1 MKNSSE
7 RVVFGVCPHDCPDTC
22 GLHVTVQDGRAIRVA
37 GAPEH
42 EPTQG
47 VLCTKV
53 SRYTER
59 TYHRD
64 RLTQPMKRIGR
75 KGEGRFAPI
84 SWDEAYAL
92 AAQHLT
98 PIAQR
103 APEAI
108 LPYSYA
114 GTMGLIQ
121 GESIAGRFFHALGAS
136 RLDRTICA
144 SAGAAG
150 LKYTY
155 GAGIGMHLEF
165 FEESK
170 YLDELE
176 SIYSIKNLKDEVCD
190 IEILN
195 IISRASSFIEREVS
209 VGINRKG
216 NVTSVAIGDST
227 SVEVPIIDI
236 EEKRLSGIRVIHTH
250 PNGYCNLSAL
260 DLTALLKLKLDAI
273 VSVAIIDGKIID
285 FSLGM
290 LTLYNN
296 KLEFEEKS
304 NLSLEEI
311 ISINIIDKIR
321 FIENLIRIND
331 VIEETEE
338 KAILV
343 GSDTKESLEELKEL
357 SEACNVPVLKTV
369 FQSRNKIDAAYF
381 IGRGKVLEIASM
393 RQVERANVI
402 IFDDEL
408 SGSQVR
414 NLEAAIGAKVIDRTT
429 LILEI
434 FATRAK
440 TKEAK
445 IQVELAQLKY
455 RLSRLQGLG
464 TILSRTGGGIG
475 TRGPGEKKLETDR
488 RHIMETVYDLKD
500 QLKKIKKTREV
511 QREKRNKENIPKVS
525 LVGYTNAGKST
536 LRNAIC
542 DLAAKKE
549 NKTKEKVFEANM
561 LFATLDTTTR
571 AVTLKKKGVIT
582 LTDTVGFVRKLPHEL
597 VEAFKSTLEEVIFSD
612 LLCHVIDTSSD
623 TAVEQY
629 IAVNEVLNELGAIN
643 KEMILVLNK
652 IDKATEEQISIIK
665 EAIDDNEVIE
675 ISAKEGTNLEEFL
688 NLIEE
693 KLPYNYRKV
702 EYLIPYEKGDIQSF
716 LHRNARVI
724 EEEYKDNGTYMVA
737 EVDDEVYNKTQD
749 YVTQE

>member
-1 MKNSSE
+1 MIYGNIE
-7 RVVFGVCPHDCPDTC
+7 G
-22 GLHVTVQDGRAIRVA
+22 IR
-37 GAPEH
+37 
-42 EPTQG
+42 
-47 VLCTKV
+47 K
-53 SRYTER
+53 
-59 TYHRD
+59 
-64 RLTQPMKRIGR
+64 
-75 KGEGRFAPI
+75 
-84 SWDEAYAL
+84 
-92 AAQHLT
+92 
-98 PIAQR
+98 
-103 APEAI
+103 
-108 LPYSYA
+108 
-114 GTMGLIQ
+114 
-121 GESIAGRFFHALGAS
+121 SI
-136 RLDRTICA
+136 
-144 SAGAAG
+144 
-150 LKYTY
+150 
-155 GAGIGMHLEF
+155 
-165 FEESK
+165 
-170 YLDELE
+170 LDELE
-176 SIYSIKNLKDEVCD
+176 NIYTIKTLKDEVCD

-195 IISRASSFIEREVS
+195 IISRVSSFIEREVS

-216 NVTSVAIGDST
+216 SVTSVAIGDST
-227 SVEVPIIDI
+227 SVEVPVIDI

-273 VSVAIIDGKIID
+273 VSIAIIEGKIID

-296 KLEFEEKS
+296 KLESEEKM

-311 ISINIIDKIR
+311 SSINVLDKIR
-321 FIENLIRIND
+321 FIENLIKNND

-369 FQSRNKIDAAYF
+369 FQSRHKIDAAFF

-393 RQVERANVI
+393 RQIERANVI

-464 TILSRTGGGIG
+464 TVLSRTGGGIG

-500 QLKKIKKTREV
+500 ELKKIKRTREV

-536 LRNAIC
+536 LRNALC

-549 NKTKEKVFEANM
+549 NQTKEKVFEANM

-571 AVTLKKKGVIT
+571 AITLKNKGVIT
-582 LTDTVGFVRKLPHEL
+582 LTDTVGFVRKLPHDL

-629 IAVNEVLNELGAIN
+629 IAVNEVLNELGVIN

-652 IDKATEEQISIIK
+652 IDKASEEQMSIIK
-665 EAIDDNEVIE
+665 EAIGETQVIE
-675 ISAKEGTNLEEFL
+675 VSAKEGTNLEEFL

-702 EYLIPYEKGDIQSF
+702 EYLVPYEKGDVQSF

-724 EEEYKDNGTYMVA
+724 EEEYKDNGTYIVA
-737 EVDDEVYNKTQD
+737 EVDDEVYNKTCD

>member
-1 MKNSSE
+1 MIYGN
-7 RVVFGVCPHDCPDTC
+7 
-22 GLHVTVQDGRAIRVA
+22 I
-37 GAPEH
+37 
-42 EPTQG
+42 
-47 VLCTKV
+47 
-53 SRYTER
+53 
-59 TYHRD
+59 
-64 RLTQPMKRIGR
+64 
-75 KGEGRFAPI
+75 EGI
-84 SWDEAYAL
+84 KK
-92 AAQHLT
+92 
-98 PIAQR
+98 
-103 APEAI
+103 
-108 LPYSYA
+108 
-114 GTMGLIQ
+114 
-121 GESIAGRFFHALGAS
+121 
-136 RLDRTICA
+136 TI
-144 SAGAAG
+144 
-150 LKYTY
+150 
-155 GAGIGMHLEF
+155 I
-165 FEESK
+165 
-170 YLDELE
+170 DELE
-176 SIYSIKNLKDEVCD
+176 SVYLIKNLKDEICNT
-190 IEILN
+190 EIIN
-195 IISRASSFIEREVS
+195 IIARISGIIEREVS

-273 VSVAIIDGKIID
+273 VSVAIIDGKIVD

-296 KLEFEEKS
+296 KLETEEKG

-311 ISINIIDKIR
+311 QSINILDKIR
-321 FIENLIRIND
+321 FIENLIKTNE

-343 GSDTKESLEELKEL
+343 GSDTKESLEELEEL
-357 SEACNVPVLKTV
+357 TKACNIPVLKTV

-488 RHIMETVYDLKD
+488 RHIMETIYALRDE
-500 QLKKIKKTREV
+500 LKKIKKTRDV

-536 LRNAIC
+536 LRNALC

-549 NKTKEKVFEANM
+549 NVTKEKVFEANM

-571 AVTLKKKGVIT
+571 AVTLSKKGTIT
-582 LTDTVGFVRKLPHEL
+582 LTDTVGFVRKLPHDL

-612 LLCHVIDTSSD
+612 LLCHVIDASSD
-623 TAVEQY
+623 SALEQY
-629 IAVNEVLNELGAIN
+629 KAVNEVLNELGAID
-643 KEMILVLNK
+643 KETILVLNK
-652 IDKATEEQISIIK
+652 IDKATEEQIAILK
-665 EAIDDNEVIE
+665 EEIGINQIIE
-675 ISAKEGTNLEEFL
+675 ISAKEKINLEELL

-693 KLPYNYRKV
+693 KLPYNYKKID
-702 EYLIPYEKGDIQSF
+702 YLIPYEKSDIQSF

-737 EVDDEVYNKTQD
+737 EVDDEVYNKTRE
-749 YVTQE
+749 YAMHE